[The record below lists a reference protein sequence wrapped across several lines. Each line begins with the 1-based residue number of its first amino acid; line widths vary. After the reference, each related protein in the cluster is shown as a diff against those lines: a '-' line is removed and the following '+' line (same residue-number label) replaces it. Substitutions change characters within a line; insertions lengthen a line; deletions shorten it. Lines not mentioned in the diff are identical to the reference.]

1 MREAV
6 PKQTHMRNNEIV
18 SFIARVSLA
27 SVVVAMLAAWATL
40 AITVVSGLARAAG
53 GPAAEQAGA
62 AQPPAKLANLGS
74 TRALE
79 ILPLVERNVT
89 HFRHPRCVHPSPPQA
104 HQMRLLNF
112 ASNQFPGSLFVEDC
126 HEHV

>member
-1 MREAV
+1 
-6 PKQTHMRNNEIV
+6 MRNNV
-18 SFIARVSLA
+18 SASVVARVSLA
-27 SVVVAMLAAWATL
+27 SVLVGVLAAWATL
-40 AITVVSGLARAAG
+40 AITVVSGPARAAD

-79 ILPLVERNVT
+79 ILPLVERNVA
-89 HFRHPRCVHPSPPQA
+89 HPRHPRCVHFSPPQA

-112 ASNQFPGSLFVEDC
+112 VSNQFP
-126 HEHV
+126 